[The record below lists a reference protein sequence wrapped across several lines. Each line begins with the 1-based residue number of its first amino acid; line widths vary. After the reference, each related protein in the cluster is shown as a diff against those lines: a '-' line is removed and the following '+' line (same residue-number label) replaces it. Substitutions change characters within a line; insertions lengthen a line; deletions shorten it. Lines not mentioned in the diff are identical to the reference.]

1 MPLNRWKVTWNYVY
15 SPFKI
20 TFFPCINSQISEVKN
35 GKYRRRQYMIIYLSI
50 YREEERLGA
59 EADDL
64 EMKVVDREWEEQL

>member
-1 MPLNRWKVTWNYVY
+1 
-15 SPFKI
+15 
-20 TFFPCINSQISEVKN
+20 
-35 GKYRRRQYMIIYLSI
+35 MIIYLPI